1 MTTPRTR
8 SAAAR
13 AAVVLVAALMAACAR
28 QAPPA
33 PPAPPAP
40 VSGNITAA
48 RLAAA
53 DSEPGEWF
61 TPGRDVRGSYHSP
74 LADINAGNVEALG
87 FAWEYRLGT
96 RRGLEATPVVVDGA
110 MYFPG
115 NFGRVY
121 ALDAATGR
129 ERWVYDPQVD
139 GQWGRYACCDAVNR
153 GVAVWQGRVYVA
165 SLDGYLHA
173 IDAATGRRIYK
184 VDTLPE
190 RDPKH
195 PYTVT
200 GAVVLAGDRIVVG
213 ASGADFAG
221 VRGYV
226 SAFDLESGRFAWRF
240 YTVPRDPR
248 EGPQD
253 QPHLEKA
260 LPTWDPKH
268 RWNAGSGGTVW
279 DGISY
284 DPELQLIYVG
294 TGNGAPYNI
303 REDGRRGGDDLY
315 TASILAI
322 HAQSGEI
329 AWHFQ
334 VTPGDRWDYDSAE
347 KFVLADLDFG
357 QGPRKVLMQ
366 ASKNGFFYVLDR
378 VTGEV
383 LAAHQ
388 YAFVNWTLGLD
399 PKTHRP
405 RPAPAADYT
414 TGPKLIYP
422 GMAGAH
428 SWQPMSY
435 NPATRLVYIPTIE
448 APEVFI
454 ESGKLRA
461 GLVEGTFTVMNLAP
475 EDYDPKAL
483 APLFG
488 TLPPLRALAMG
499 IGAPATSRG
508 VLRALDPV
516 TGRIAWQQPTATSWD
531 GGVLS
536 TDGNLVFQGDANGGL
551 DAYAADSGRLLKR
564 IELGSSVMAAA
575 MTYRIR
581 GEQYV
586 GILAG
591 YGGGV
596 LGAALPPASAAYR
609 YGNEG
614 RLIAFRLGGAAV
626 PLPTA
631 AIDRPLDELPAEA
644 SAPGEIGRGEVLY
657 NRYCAR
663 CHVFGRGILPDL
675 RRMTAATHTLFY
687 DIVLNGAYAAKGMGR
702 WDDVLS
708 RADAEA
714 VHAFV
719 TAEARKAFDTGR
731 ALQRPA
737 LPATR

>member
-1 MTTPRTR
+1 MTALRNR
-8 SAAAR
+8 RAAAR
-13 AAVVLVAALMAACAR
+13 NAVALAAALVTACA
-28 QAPPA
+28 QHAPPA
-33 PPAPPAP
+33 PNEPPA
-40 VSGNITAA
+40 GNVTAA
-48 RLAAA
+48 RLAGAE
-53 DSEPGEWF
+53 SEPGEWF
-61 TPGRDVRGSYHSP
+61 TPGRDSRGSYHSP
-74 LADINAGNVEALG
+74 LADINAGNVATLG

-129 ERWVYDPQVD
+129 ERWVYDPHVD

-173 IDAATGRRIYK
+173 IDAATGRRVYK

-190 RDPKH
+190 RDTGH

-200 GAVVLAGDRIVVG
+200 GAVVVAGDRIIVG

-226 SAFDLESGRFAWRF
+226 SAFDLASGKFAWRV

-268 RWNAGSGGTVW
+268 RWEAGSGGTVW

-284 DPELQLIYVG
+284 DPELQLVYVG
-294 TGNGAPYNI
+294 TGNAAPYNI

-322 HAQSGEI
+322 HAQSGEL

-357 QGPRKVLMQ
+357 QGPHKVLMQ

-378 VTGEV
+378 LTGEV

-399 PKTHRP
+399 PKSHRP
-405 RPAPAADYT
+405 RPSPAADYT
-414 TGPKLIYP
+414 TGPKLIFP

-428 SWQPMSY
+428 NWQPMSY
-435 NPATRLVYIPTIE
+435 NPATRLVYIPVIE

-454 ESGKLRA
+454 ESGKRRA
-461 GLVEGTFTVMNLAP
+461 GLIEGTFTVANLAP
-475 EDYDPKAL
+475 EDYDVEAL

-488 TLPPLRALAMG
+488 ALPPLRALAAG
-499 IGAPATSRG
+499 ISAPATSRG

-516 TGRIAWQQPTATSWD
+516 TGRVAWEQPTATSWD

-536 TDGNLVFQGDANGGL
+536 TGGNLVFQGDINGGFEV
-551 DAYAADSGRLLKR
+551 YAADSGRRLKH
-564 IELGSSVMAAA
+564 IELGSSVMAAP
-575 MTYRIR
+575 MTYRV
-581 GEQYV
+581 GGNQYV
-586 GILAG
+586 GVLAG
-591 YGGGV
+591 YGGGN

-609 YGNEG
+609 HGNEG
-614 RLIAFRLGGAAV
+614 RLIALRLGGGVV
-626 PLPTA
+626 PLPA
-631 AIDRPLDELPAEA
+631 ASIDRPFNEPQEDSGAPAEVA
-644 SAPGEIGRGEVLY
+644 RGAVLY

-663 CHVFGRGILPDL
+663 CHVLGRGVLPDL
-675 RRMTAATHTLFY
+675 RRMSSPTRAIFY
-687 DIVLNGAYAAKGMGR
+687 DIVLSGAYLAKGMGR

-714 VHAFV
+714 VLVYV
-719 TAEARKAFDTGR
+719 TAEARKAFDAGR
-731 ALQRPA
+731 ASQKPA
-737 LPATR
+737 LPAVR